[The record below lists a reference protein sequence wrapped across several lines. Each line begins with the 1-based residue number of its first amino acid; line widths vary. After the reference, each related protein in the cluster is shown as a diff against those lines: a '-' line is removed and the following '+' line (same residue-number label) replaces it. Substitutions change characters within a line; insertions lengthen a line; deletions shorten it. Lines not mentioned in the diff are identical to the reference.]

1 MALSLC
7 QELEKYIFQ
16 DFCLPRFCYAAG
28 KFCKVFPAKKT
39 GGRAAGKMHGQL
51 FPGQKTDRLPAN
63 NGEKARLIR
72 RPMCKKDR
80 RATRKRRGSA
90 DLFCNYQKEYCA
102 KYRQT
107 KQKTSAFLPRFN
119 TRKDPVF
126 SDRALVV
133 AGTELEPALLRVI
146 PAGLLRCP
154 AQASR
159 STGRLPLP
167 AAAPENP
174 PCFRHWRRSD
184 FLPNE
189 LARRSHNPQTRSK
202 KAGQPFG

>member
-72 RPMCKKDR
+72 RPMRKKDR
-80 RATRKRRGSA
+80 RATRKHMGFA
-90 DLFCNYQKEYCA
+90 DLFLQLSERILCEVSTNEA
-102 KYRQT
+102 KNLCFFV
-107 KQKTSAFLPRFN
+107 AF
-119 TRKDPVF
+119 
-126 SDRALVV
+126 
-133 AGTELEPALLRVI
+133 
-146 PAGLLRCP
+146 
-154 AQASR
+154 
-159 STGRLPLP
+159 
-167 AAAPENP
+167 
-174 PCFRHWRRSD
+174 
-184 FLPNE
+184 
-189 LARRSHNPQTRSK
+189 
-202 KAGQPFG
+202 

>member
-1 MALSLC
+1 MQNNYTQLVVTPLAYQVCRVPFPVIKIRHINAARRRRSQRGQRCLALSLC

-16 DFCLPRFCYAAG
+16 DFFLPRFCYAAG

-80 RATRKRRGSA
+80 RATRKHVGSA

-107 KQKTSAFLPRFN
+107 KQKTSAFLSRFN

-126 SDRALVV
+126 SDRVLVV
-133 AGTELEPALLRVI
+133 AGTGLEPATS
-146 PAGLLRCP
+146 GL
-154 AQASR
+154 
-159 STGRLPLP
+159 
-167 AAAPENP
+167 
-174 PCFRHWRRSD
+174 
-184 FLPNE
+184 
-189 LARRSHNPQTRSK
+189 
-202 KAGQPFG
+202 